1 MEDMSNQQGLVGFFD
16 DEVKLLEAAKKVQ
29 AEGYEKFDT
38 ISPFPIHGMDEVM
51 KLKRSP
57 VPWVTMVFGTIG
69 CCCGVLLQ
77 WWTSAVSWPLNVG
90 GKPLFSLP
98 AFVPI
103 IFEVTV
109 LFAGLATFGAVLIF
123 CKLPKINVPVIEKDL
138 SSHRFAL
145 YILENDKKYD
155 ENRSQSFLRQLGACD
170 VKRVSV

>member
-1 MEDMSNQQGLVGFFD
+1 MSKKGIVGFFD
-16 DEVKLLEAAKKVQ
+16 DEMKLLEAAKKVQ

-57 VPWVTMVFGTIG
+57 VPWVTMVFGTVG
-69 CCCGVLLQ
+69 CACGVLLQ

-109 LFAGLATFGAVLIF
+109 LFAGLATFGAVLVF
-123 CKLPKINVPVIEKDL
+123 CKLPKINAPVIDADL
-138 SSHRFAL
+138 TSHRFAL
-145 YILENDKKYD
+145 YILENDKNYD
-155 ENRSQSFLRQLGACD
+155 ENQSQNFLKELGAVD
-170 VKRVSV
+170 VKRVPV